1 MHGTMTPELGI
12 IEGFFGRPYTW
23 DERADMVRALK
34 PVGYGFYIYA
44 PKIDG
49 HLRRRWREPYP
60 DATLAHL
67 AAFAAVCREAGVR
80 FGVGLSPYELFM
92 GFDEPSKAALSGK
105 LAQLDSLGLDDLG
118 VFFDDMKGDQADL
131 AERQVEI
138 VHWIAERT
146 RASRL
151 IVCPSYYTDDPVLDR
166 VFGRRPAN
174 YLADLGRGLDPRI
187 ELMWTGEEVCAREFS
202 PGHLQRV
209 AEQFRRRP
217 FLWDNYP
224 VNDGPRMSQHLHL
237 RAFTGRPASIGP
249 HIAAHGV
256 NTASQAVLSR
266 IPALTLAESYAK
278 GEAYEYLAAFRRA
291 CREVCGP
298 ELADSLERTLLL
310 LDDTGLDRLGEER
323 HANLKK
329 RFSAFDHPAARE
341 VLAWLDGHWRIGTEE
356 LETQ

>member
-1 MHGTMTPELGI
+1 MTPELGI

-34 PVGYGFYIYA
+34 PAGYGFYIYA

-49 HLRRRWREPYP
+49 HLRRKWREPYP
-60 DATLAHL
+60 DATLKDL
-67 AAFAAVCREAGVR
+67 GDFAAVCRGQGVR
-80 FGVGLSPYELFM
+80 FGVGLSPYALFQN
-92 GFDEPSKAALSGK
+92 FDGPSKDALAAK
-105 LAQLDSLGLDDLG
+105 LAQLDSLGLADLG

-146 RASRL
+146 KAGRL
-151 IVCPSYYTDDPVLDR
+151 IVCPSYYTDDAVLDR
-166 VFGRRPAN
+166 VFGRRPAD
-174 YLADLGRGLDPRI
+174 YLEDLGRGLDPKI

-202 PGHLQRV
+202 PGHLARV
-209 AEQFRRRP
+209 TEQFRRKP

-266 IPALTLAESYAK
+266 IPCLTLAESYAR
-278 GEAYEYLAAFRRA
+278 GEGYEYLAAFRRA
-291 CREVCGP
+291 AAEVCGP
-298 ELADSLERTLLL
+298 DLADYLERAILL

-323 HANLKK
+323 HGNLKR
-329 RFSAFDHPAARE
+329 RFATFDHPAARE
-341 VLAWLDGHWRIGTEE
+341 ALAWLDGHWRIGTED